1 MLYSQLLNNAFLLT
15 HMHVYVYTHS
25 NGKCAYLTGINNT
38 PTTKIFNKSL
48 PIKCN
53 GFMVKHNSRRITKID
68 DNGR

>member
-1 MLYSQLLNNAFLLT
+1 
-15 HMHVYVYTHS
+15 MHVYVYTHS